1 VTTPAPNLITYPS
14 WYRGGYPDIEALM
27 INLFQPLL
35 GGVQVV
41 SWLPTPDVYDTQLG
55 AGRGFLRACRTGGK
69 ICYDQKRD
77 EPRVQIAALT
87 RIRDES
93 WQMIEFVRQIL
104 DAFQKGGVVPGTT
117 TSFELA
123 GEVVGPQLIPELIQ
137 DDRLVPVTFEFHVP
151 KPKGLPNYRLSLG
164 I

>member
-1 VTTPAPNLITYPS
+1 MITYPS
-14 WYRGGYPDIEALM
+14 WWKGGYPDIEVVLDT
-27 INLFQPLL
+27 LFESPQVGL

-41 SWLPTPDVYDTQLG
+41 NWLPPANTYESVLSSGQGY
-55 AGRGFLRACRTGGK
+55 LRTYRTGGK
-69 ICYDQKRD
+69 INYDQKRD
-77 EPRVQIAALT
+77 EPRAQIAALT
-87 RIRDES
+87 RSRDAS
-93 WQMIEFVRQIL
+93 WELIEFVRQIL

-117 TSFELA
+117 TSIELA

-151 KPKGLPNYRLSLG
+151 KPKGLPNYRLQLG